1 MFARVT
7 TVAFEGIEARAVD
20 VQVQIGP
27 GLAAFT
33 IVGLPDKAVAESR
46 ERVRG
51 ALNAIGLAL
60 PPKRITVN
68 LAPADLPKEGSH
80 YDLPIA
86 LGLMAATGAIARDAI
101 EGFCVLGELSLDGS
115 IAAVAGALPAAI
127 GANALGKG
135 LICPATLR
143 RRGGMGSRRH
153 ERSSRRRICCSSINH
168 FKGLQSLRRPQPTPD
183 PRRRDDAG
191 PKRHQ
196 GPGDGQARA
205 RSRRGGRAQSPA

>member
-7 TVAFEGIEARAVD
+7 TVAFEGIEARGVD

-27 GLAAFT
+27 GVPAFT

-51 ALNAIGLAL
+51 ALNAIGLGL

-86 LGLMAATGAIARDAI
+86 LGLMAAVGAIARDAI
-101 EGFCVLGELSLDGS
+101 EGFCDALGEPLETGETVIARANHRIAYPSRIQL
-115 IAAVAGALPAAI
+115 IAAINPCRCGRAGEPGYVCRQGRSCA
-127 GANALGKG
+127 
-135 LICPATLR
+135 
-143 RRGGMGSRRH
+143 
-153 ERSSRRRICCSSINH
+153 ERY
-168 FKGLQSLRRPQPTPD
+168 
-183 PRRRDDAG
+183 
-191 PKRHQ
+191 
-196 GPGDGQARA
+196 QARISGPLLD
-205 RSRRGGRAQSPA
+205 RIDLQIEVPAVSAAERIFADGL